1 MITKTIKLI
10 AFSLLV
16 IITASSCKKEKV
28 KGCMDPQ
35 SVNYN
40 SAAEEDDNSCRYEG
54 RIVFWYDATASAILI
69 GDGATALTYYVD
81 GVIVGSSATSV
92 YYPSA
97 PNCGQNGSITV
108 TKDLG
113 SSKIMSATYS
123 VKDQTGYEYFS
134 GTVNFNANTCSTLQL
149 N

>member
-28 KGCMDPQ
+28 KGCMDSQ

-54 RIVFWYDATASAILI
+54 EIVFWYDASESALLI
-69 GDGATALTYYVD
+69 GDGATALSYYVD
-81 GVIVGSSATSV
+81 GVLVGSSATST

-97 PNCGQNGSITV
+97 PICGQNGSITV

-113 SSKIMSATYS
+113 SSKTMSATYS
-123 VKDQTGYEYFS
+123 VKDQTGFEYYT
-134 GTVNFNANTCSTLQL
+134 GTVDFEANTCTNYQL